1 MSGRLARL
9 ARLEC
14 ATSRSLADRA
24 SYCPQ
29 CGGMGCEDAMLALD
43 TLDRQGTRMT
53 VDEANAVFDN
63 LGEGDATCCRCGEP
77 TLVGTLRD
85 MLAADEQN

>member
-9 ARLEC
+9 ARLEY
-14 ATSRSLADRA
+14 ATSRSLADRG

-29 CGGMGCEDAMLALD
+29 CGGIGGEDAMLALD

-53 VDEANAVFDN
+53 VDEANAVCDN
-63 LGEGDATCCRCGEP
+63 LGEGDAACRLCGEL
-77 TLVGTLRD
+77 TLVGTLRH
-85 MLAADEQN
+85 MLAADEQR

>member
-14 ATSRSLADRA
+14 ATSRSLAERG

-29 CGGMGCEDAMLALD
+29 CSGITIEDAMLALD
-43 TLDRQGTRMT
+43 TQDRQGTRMT

-63 LGEGDATCCRCGEP
+63 LGEGDAACRRCGEL
-77 TLVGTLRD
+77 TLVGTLRH
-85 MLAADEQN
+85 MLAADEQK